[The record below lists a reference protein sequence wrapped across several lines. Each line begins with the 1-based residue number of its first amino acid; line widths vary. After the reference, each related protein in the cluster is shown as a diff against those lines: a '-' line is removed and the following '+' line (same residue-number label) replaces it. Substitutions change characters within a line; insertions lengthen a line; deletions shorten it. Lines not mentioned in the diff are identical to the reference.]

1 MRRKPVSI
9 TAVHPSP
16 RRGGPL
22 SVLFSGH
29 SQTEPEHRM
38 GPQRLDYILIHTVME
53 GTGWFRCRDRHYD
66 LGPGDSFVILPGEMH
81 SYQSSAGTPWRYRWV
96 AFRGSEAERWLA
108 AAGIDA
114 DHPILSGGADVALKA
129 MNEIE
134 RTFRKKEWTA
144 DWEAEAW
151 LKLAFSAWAKANR
164 PDGPPVTASK
174 KSIAAAEADRA
185 ARWLQA
191 QAASSV
197 SIARMAQ
204 ELGYHR
210 TYLTKLFHQEIGV
223 SPVRYLQQLRM
234 DRAKLLL
241 LEPLSVEEVARS
253 VGYADPLYFSKSFK
267 KWFGMTPSEY
277 RKRN

>member
-1 MRRKPVSI
+1 MRRRPVTI

-16 RRGGPL
+16 KPGPL
-22 SVLFSGH
+22 TILFAGH
-29 SQTEPEHRM
+29 SQTLPEHRM
-38 GPQRLDYILIHTVME
+38 GPQRLDYILIHTVIE
-53 GTGWFRCRDRHYD
+53 GTGWYRCRDRHYD
-66 LGPGDSFVILPGEMH
+66 LGAGDSFVILPEEMH
-81 SYQSSAGTPWRYRWV
+81 SYQASADNPWRYRWV
-96 AFRGSEAERWLA
+96 AIRGSEAERWLA

-114 DHPILSGGADVALKA
+114 DNPILRGGSDTALKA
-129 MNEIE
+129 MHEIE

-144 DWEAEAW
+144 DWEAEAH

-164 PDGPPVTASK
+164 PSGPPVTASK

-191 QAASSV
+191 EAASPV

-234 DRAKLLL
+234 ERAKLLL

-253 VGYADPLYFSKSFK
+253 VGYADPLYFSKAFK
-267 KWFGMTPSEY
+267 KWFGMTPSDY
-277 RKRN
+277 RKRT